1 MTEDV
6 YEPLARYRDEFRERF
21 ATLAREKFK
30 ELAKRSGVN
39 VGANRALVAE
49 IKKLERE
56 ADMHGCCILP
66 AKPLFDPD
74 DAPRAAGREQRTERH
89 GHGD

>member
-1 MTEDV
+1 MTRAQ
-6 YEPLARYRDEFRERF
+6 YQKALA
-21 ATLAREKFK
+21 
-30 ELAKRSGVN
+30 
-39 VGANRALVAE
+39 
-49 IKKLERE
+49 KLERE